1 MRPNYDPVGTAQ
13 TIRAKGIPYL
23 GFNITW
29 ANSLCLKSLRSKR
42 EYLYKLSILCHIH
55 LNALLF
61 SVLNF
66 DSRDFLSIIAESTWS
81 FYLPFSI
88 RKSILQQSPT
98 VPFSGRWMFLE
109 RGLMR
114 RSRTGVDACHVKIIS
129 VVLPPPSHSYQGLW
143 HRWLSEI
150 NFIKLFSV
158 DRYHNIPPIFP
169 KNGPSLLHSHLRG
182 GWWHWTLKLSGSREE
197 GGMRNP
203 FTYTLL
209 LELG

>member
-29 ANSLCLKSLRSKR
+29 ANSLSLKSLRSKR

-66 DSRDFLSIIAESTWS
+66 DSRDFLSITAESTWS

-114 RSRTGVDACHVKIIS
+114 RSRTGVDACHVQNNQRGSSTS
-129 VVLPPPSHSYQGLW
+129 VPLVSRSMTSLVIRDQLHQAVLCWQ
-143 HRWLSEI
+143 
-150 NFIKLFSV
+150 
-158 DRYHNIPPIFP
+158 IP
-169 KNGPSLLHSHLRG
+169 
-182 GWWHWTLKLSGSREE
+182 
-197 GGMRNP
+197 
-203 FTYTLL
+203 
-209 LELG
+209 